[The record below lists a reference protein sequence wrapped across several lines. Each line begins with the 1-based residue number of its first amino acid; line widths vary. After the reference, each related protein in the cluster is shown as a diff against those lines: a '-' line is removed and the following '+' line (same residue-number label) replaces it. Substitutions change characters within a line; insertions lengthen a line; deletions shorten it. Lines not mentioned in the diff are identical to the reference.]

1 MSITNVKNHPSSPY
15 FDDYDESKGFQRIL
29 FRPGY
34 SVQARELTQLQT
46 MLQGQIDRFGQY
58 AFKDGDAVIGGKL
71 TEEFSLDYI
80 KIEENF
86 TYNSVPYTTSNY
98 FDEFVGTIIRGT
110 ARNGNQVE
118 AEVIDVV
125 ALDGNEPNTLYI
137 KYTKKGGVNNIISRF
152 APGEIIESI
161 ANADGSAF
169 GVTRYGR
176 VGAGADIDE
185 AGTPSTISYATG
197 YGSKVVLEE
206 SVYFISGCYVYVE
219 PQSLILDKYGP
230 TPTYSVYLAINDEIV
245 TAAEDSSLYDNAT
258 GSPNAAAPGAN
269 RYTIKC
275 TLAKDNY
282 NTDFST
288 DTTSNRI
295 LLAKF
300 KNGIAKVDQTDS
312 VQRNETTLT
321 ERLARRTHEESGNY
335 CVQPFLL
342 DVREHLDTG
351 DGEGKYTSAQG
362 GDRDKIYVGV
372 EPSTAYVKGYRIDLT
387 TIKDLEYTK
396 PRAISDTFTVEE
408 ENLAALVGNY
418 IRLKP
423 DTVTDSPDISAFST
437 INLYSGTGGSGT
449 NQGTA
454 RVREI
459 EYVSD
464 TVLGNHYRLYIFDVN
479 ITSGNFTTVKSVS
492 GSGFAANL
500 GTSTGLLSGT
510 AQRFDA
516 GLNSLLFKLP
526 YTSLK
531 TIKQVDSVGNVQSN
545 VELSYDVRLRATS
558 ISIVGSTATVN
569 VDSGVL
575 ANTTDVLVSVDGGT
589 LQVATVGSGLGTGSF
604 TVTGLTGT
612 SASVVY
618 TARRSGANVKLRSKT
633 ETNVSNH
640 SITFSTGTLEYSL
653 DKADIIRINSITDGS
668 GNDYTSLFRL
678 NNGQRN
684 NIYGIGSIKL
694 IGGESIANGTALTV
708 DFDYYAHGPGDF
720 FAVDSY
726 YQASNYSVVSE
737 AEKYEAIP
745 NFSGLKGTFS
755 LRDAIDFRPTAT
767 TGGGFSTTS
776 MVRVN
781 SLLQTDMTFY
791 MPRIDKLYISRFG
804 EIAIAQGV
812 SSISPK
818 PPKDPD
824 DSMVIYTIT
833 NPGYVYDIQQVKLK
847 QIDNKRYTMRD
858 IGKLEKRIKNLE
870 YYTSLSLIE
879 KEASDTQIFDDNGNQ
894 RFKNG
899 FIVDG
904 FYGHNV
910 ANTTHPDHNC
920 AMDRANGVLRPK
932 FTETSVNLIRDPSDT
947 GLVTKR
953 RSLAMLPYQV
963 SSYIKQPYASGS
975 EFINPYNVFAWNGV
989 LKLSPETDEWKEVD
1003 VLPDVV
1009 INDDSMYD
1017 QMVSSLEANGVLGT
1031 VWNEWE
1037 TNWSGTEEEAVS
1049 VTENDVTT
1057 TDNGDSTTTTN
1068 VSNTTTTTT
1077 ATTTS
1082 EQTRRGTTT
1091 TVTSSTNTMNLGNRV
1106 VETNFIP
1113 FIRSRKIYFKAELL
1127 KPNTRFYAFFDGVD
1141 VTDYC
1146 DQTSFA
1152 EWTDTNNG
1160 SYDFGG
1166 TTDPHP
1172 NAVLVTDA
1180 SGKLEGEF
1188 IIPRNKTLKFRT
1200 GSRVFKLSDSINGE
1214 TGPGFSFCT
1223 KTYFAQGILE
1233 KVEQVIVNVKV
1244 AEIRQTEQFQ
1254 GRTIESTTSNT
1265 STSSQTSSVT
1275 VPNPAPEQTEVTD
1288 PIVGTTTTTPQAT
1301 QPPEPDPV
1309 VEPTP
1314 DPVIQPPP
1322 DPIVVEPPPE
1332 DPPPNQPP
1340 PPIDLDLFD
1349 LDLDFLNDLRLDL
1362 GPFNLGWIDPLA
1374 QTIMVDDPSGAYFS
1388 SIDLY
1393 FEQKDANIPVSVSLR
1408 ICRDGYP
1415 TTTVIG
1421 GSDIILYPSDINV
1434 SADGSAV
1441 TKAVFDAPVYIPPAT
1456 EIAIV
1461 LISNSDKPKVFVS
1474 TMGEFD
1480 VTNPSFRIT
1489 KQPYNGVFFKSAN
1502 ASTWTA
1508 EQDRDLKFTIN
1519 RCVFSTT
1526 PHSITFINEP
1536 IPPKSLKV
1544 DPFYFASNNGD
1555 NTCNIRVSHR
1565 DHNMYSAGDQVVI
1578 SGAVDTNGI
1587 LASNLNATHTIS
1599 EAEHDSY
1606 MIVVT
1611 GQATATN
1618 VIGGGTNVR
1627 ATHNVNYSVAN
1638 IFARDF
1644 VLPGANIDY
1653 TLTTLSGKSI
1663 DNTDETAYN
1672 TNTLFNNVKVS
1683 PNRNITFT
1691 SLRCVPNASN
1701 SNLDGVTLTATFSNN
1716 GNNFISPVID
1726 LERLSLIAINNR
1738 INSPSALTYDNAS
1751 AGRFYVAETEPVKSS
1766 SISSYVTKRIV
1777 LENEA
1782 EALNAYLNVN
1792 RPTGSNVQ
1800 LYYKVAQT
1808 GSNVSFDN
1816 DIGWTEITPETDIP
1830 IDNSGRYYE
1839 AAYSVIPPEGAF
1851 GSFAF
1856 KIVFTSTSSR
1866 KAPTC
1871 KDFRAIAST

>member
-1 MSITNVKNHPSSPY
+1 MPITNVKNHPSSPY

-46 MLQGQIDRFGQY
+46 MLQAQIDRFGQY
-58 AFKDGDAVIGGKL
+58 AFKDGDAVLGGNLNRQFK
-71 TEEFSLDYI
+71 TDYI

-86 TYNSVPYTTSNY
+86 TYSSVSYTTSNY
-98 FDEFVGTIIRGT
+98 VDEFLGTIIRGT
-110 ARNGNQVE
+110 DNTGNQVE
-118 AEVIDVV
+118 AEVMDVISIDGG
-125 ALDGNEPNTLYI
+125 DPNTLYV
-137 KYTKKGGVNNIISRF
+137 KYIQKGGTNNDVSTF
-152 APGEIIESI
+152 AEGEIIESY
-161 ANADGSAF
+161 ANVDGSAF
-169 GVTRYGR
+169 GATRYAR
-176 VGAGADIDE
+176 VGGGSNIDE
-185 AGTPSTISYATG
+185 AGTPSSITNSIG
-197 YGSKVVLEE
+197 YGSKATLEE
-206 SVYFISGCYVYVE
+206 SVYFIAGCYVYVN
-219 PQSLILDKYGP
+219 QQTIILDKYSN
-230 TPTYSVYLAINDEIV
+230 TPTYSIYLAVNDEIV
-245 TAAEDSSLYDNAT
+245 TAADDSSLYDNAT
-258 GSPNAAAPGAN
+258 GSPNASAPGAN
-269 RYTIKC
+269 RYTITC
-275 TLAKDNY
+275 TLSKDNY
-282 NTDFST
+282 EVDFAT
-288 DTTSNRI
+288 DTISNRI
-295 LLAKF
+295 LIAQI
-300 KNGIAKVDQTDS
+300 KNGVVKIDQTDS
-312 VQRNETTLT
+312 VQKNSSALT
-321 ERLARRTHEESGNY
+321 ERLATRTYEESGNY

-342 DVREHLDTG
+342 DVREHLDIG
-351 DGEGKYTSAQG
+351 DGEGKFTSAQG
-362 GDRDKIYVGV
+362 GDRDKIYIGV

-387 TIKDLEYTK
+387 TIKDLEYDK
-396 PRAISDTFTVEE
+396 PRSLNDTFTVEE

-423 DTVTDSPDISAFST
+423 DTVTGSPDISAFST
-437 INLYSGTGGSGT
+437 INLYSDTGAGGT

-464 TVLGNHYRLYIFDVN
+464 VTIGNHYRLYIFDVN
-479 ITSGNFTTVKSVS
+479 ITSGNFITVKSVS
-492 GSGFAANL
+492 GTGFAGDL
-500 GTSTGLLSGT
+500 GTSTGLLSDT
-510 AQRFDA
+510 AQRFDS

-526 YTSLK
+526 YSALK
-531 TIKQVDSVGNVQSN
+531 TVKQVDSAGNVQN
-545 VELSYDVRLRATS
+545 NIELSYDVRLKAS
-558 ISIVGSTATVN
+558 GISIVGGIATVN

-589 LQVATVGSGLGTGSF
+589 LQTATVGSGLGFGSF
-604 TVTGLTGT
+604 TVTGLSGT
-612 SASVVY
+612 SASVIY
-618 TARRSGANVKLRSKT
+618 TARRSGANAKLRSKT
-633 ETNVSNH
+633 KTNVSNH
-640 SITFSTGTLEYSL
+640 SITIASGTLEYSL
-653 DKADIIRINSITDGS
+653 DQADIIRINSVVDGS
-668 GNDYTSLFRL
+668 GNDYTNLFRL

-684 NIYGIGSIKL
+684 NVYGIGSIKL
-694 IGGESIANGTALTV
+694 LGGESIPNDTALTV

-745 NFSGLKGTFS
+745 SFSGLKGTFS

-776 MVRVN
+776 MVKVN
-781 SLLQTDMTFY
+781 SLMQTDMTFY

-804 EIAIAQGV
+804 DIAIAQGV
-812 SSISPK
+812 SSLNPK

-910 ANTTHPDHNC
+910 ANTSHPDHNC
-920 AMDRANGVLRPK
+920 AMDKANGVLRPK
-932 FTETSVNLIRDPSDT
+932 FTETSVNLIRDPADT
-947 GLVTKR
+947 GLIKKKR
-953 RSLAMLPYQV
+953 SFALLPYQTK
-963 SSYIKQPYASGS
+963 SYIKQPYASAS
-975 EFINPYNVFAWNGV
+975 EFINPYNVFSWNGV
-989 LKLSPETDEWKEVD
+989 LKLSPDTDEWKEVD

-1017 QMVSSLEANGVLGT
+1017 QMISSLDAAGVLGT

-1037 TNWSGTEEEAVS
+1037 TNWIGTEEEVS
-1049 VTENDVTT
+1049 TSNQNDVTT
-1057 TDNGDSTTTTN
+1057 VDNGDSTTT
-1068 VSNTTTTTT
+1068 VTTTNTETTT
-1077 ATTTS
+1077 ITTTS
-1082 EQTRRGTTT
+1082 TGQTRSGMNT
-1091 TVTSSTNTMNLGNRV
+1091 TVTSSTNTLNLGTRV

-1127 KPNTRFYAFFDGVD
+1127 KPNTRFYAFFDNVN
-1141 VTDYC
+1141 VTNYC
-1146 DQTSFA
+1146 NQGNFV

-1160 SYDFGG
+1160 SFDYGDTSNPYAGSI
-1166 TTDPHP
+1166 
-1172 NAVLVTDA
+1172 LKTDA
-1180 SGKLEGEF
+1180 SGKLQGEF
-1188 IIPRNKTLKFRT
+1188 IIPRNAALKFRT
-1200 GSRVFKLSDSINGE
+1200 GERTFKLTDSI
-1214 TGPGFSFCT
+1214 TGDTSDGTSSCS
-1223 KTYFAQGILE
+1223 KKYHAQGILE
-1233 KVEQVIVNVKV
+1233 KVENVYVSIKV
-1244 AEIRQTEQFQ
+1244 AEIKQEELSRSRVLEQT
-1254 GRTIESTTSNT
+1254 TANISNSTES
-1265 STSSQTSSVT
+1265 SSVT
-1275 VPNPAPEQTEVTD
+1275 VPNPPVETTNITD
-1288 PIVGTTTTTPQAT
+1288 DIVGTETNDIPDVIEV
-1301 QPPEPDPV
+1301 PEIELPDLSL
-1309 VEPTP
+1309 
-1314 DPVIQPPP
+1314 I
-1322 DPIVVEPPPE
+1322 
-1332 DPPPNQPP
+1332 
-1340 PPIDLDLFD
+1340 
-1349 LDLDFLNDLRLDL
+1349 LDFNLADLPRIQL
-1362 GPFNLGWIDPLA
+1362 PWMDPLA

-1393 FEQKDANIPVSVSLR
+1393 FEAKDANLPVNISLR

-1415 TTTVIG
+1415 TSMVIP
-1421 GSDIILYPSDINV
+1421 GSEIILYPNDITT
-1434 SADGSAV
+1434 SADASAATV
-1441 TKAVFDAPVYIPPAT
+1441 AYFDAPVYIPAGQ
-1456 EIAIV
+1456 EIAMV
-1461 LISNSDKPKVFVS
+1461 LISMSDKPKVFVS
-1474 TMGEFD
+1474 RVGEFD

-1526 PHSITFINEP
+1526 PQTITFINEP
-1536 IPPKSLKV
+1536 VPPKRLTFN
-1544 DPFYFASNNGD
+1544 PLYFAFNNGD

-1565 DHNMYSAGDQVVI
+1565 DHNMYSSGDQVVI
-1578 SGAVDTNGI
+1578 SGAVNTNGI
-1587 LASNLNATHTIS
+1587 LASNLNGTHTIS

-1611 GQATATN
+1611 GQATQLG
-1618 VIGGGTNVR
+1618 VRGGGSDIR
-1627 ATHNVNYSVAN
+1627 ATHNINYSIAN

-1644 VLPGANIDY
+1644 ILPGTSIDY
-1653 TLTTLSGKSI
+1653 SMSTLSGKSI

-1672 TNTLFNNVKVS
+1672 TSTLFNNVKVS

-1691 SLRCVPNASN
+1691 SLRSVPNSSN
-1701 SNLDGVTLTATFSNN
+1701 SVLDGVTLTATFSNN
-1716 GNNFISPVID
+1716 GNNFVSPVID
-1726 LERLSLIAINNR
+1726 MERLSLIAINNR
-1738 INSPSALTYDNAS
+1738 INSPAALTYDNAN

-1766 SISSYVTKRIV
+1766 SLSSYVTKRIV

-1856 KIVFTSTSSR
+1856 KIVFTSSSSR